1 MLFRSDKIDAV
12 IIDNEPAKVFVAENE
27 GLVTIDDAY
36 EKEEYAIALDKGNT
50 ELLEKINASIKNL
63 KDSGKLQEIIDSYI
77 SAE

>member
-1 MLFRSDKIDAV
+1 MER
-12 IIDNEPAKVFVAENE
+12 
-27 GLVTIDDAY
+27 GDAY

>member
-1 MLFRSDKIDAV
+1 MDGYSEDS
-12 IIDNEPAKVFVAENE
+12 
-27 GLVTIDDAY
+27 GS